1 MMPINQSGF
10 SMLELLIA
18 LIVLSVG
25 LLALAGLQQTAIE
38 SNAASQHL
46 TSSTFLAESKMHEL
60 KTDGYASLS
69 NGTFSDANNPIDEEG
84 QAGGIFTRTWTVS
97 TMGVNTKQVA
107 VTISW
112 QDQIGGYRSS
122 SLHTI
127 VSDTMD

>member
-1 MMPINQSGF
+1 MPKNQSGF

-46 TSSTFLAESKMHEL
+46 TSATFLAEAKLNEL
-60 KTDGYASLS
+60 KRGGYASLS
-69 NGTFSDANNPIDEEG
+69 DGTFNDANNPVDEQG
-84 QAGGIFTRTWTVS
+84 QAGGIFTRAWTISPFAADVKRI
-97 TMGVNTKQVA
+97 T

-112 QDQIGGYRSS
+112 EDQLGGSRSS
-122 SLHTI
+122 SLHTV
-127 VSDTMD
+127 VSDEVD